1 MLSAVLLVLGQPAKS
16 PAAEAEKLVAT
27 AKSVLEKSSPPTTW
41 VMKKSG
47 KWSKMMNENA
57 HLSKEGMWDDKVSLV
72 VSVIHV
78 KKQFTVVG
86 ETAGSSSGDVFDFT
100 QSYYWPDGKLACVE
114 YRVARIDYGG
124 QTLTRW
130 FDRSG
135 KPVKKVETAL
145 DGESQQ
151 TTAPEAV
158 KISKEFALGSRP
170 FVATYAK
177 QPFAKLAPVK

>member
-1 MLSAVLLVLGQPAKS
+1 MLCAAFVLLGQTAAS
-16 PAAEAEKLVAT
+16 PSSEAEKFVAAT
-27 AKSVLEKSSPPTTW
+27 KKGLESSTLPTTW

-47 KWSKMMNENA
+47 RWSKMKTNEA
-57 HLSKEGMWDDKVSLV
+57 HLTKDGMWDDKVSLV
-72 VSVIHV
+72 VSIIHA

-114 YRVARIDYGG
+114 YRSARIDYGG

-135 KPVKKVETAL
+135 KPVKRVEAAL
-145 DGESQQ
+145 DGEGVE
-151 TTAPEAV
+151 TTKPEAV
-158 KISKEFALGSRP
+158 KISKEFALGARP
-170 FVATYAK
+170 FVTTYAK
-177 QPFAKLAPVK
+177 QPFAMLVPVK

>member
-1 MLSAVLLVLGQPAKS
+1 MLSAAFFALVHINQPS
-16 PAAEAEKLVAT
+16 SMEAEKFVA
-27 AKSVLEKSSPPTTW
+27 KVKKINENSVKPTTW

-47 KWSKMMNENA
+47 RWSKMKNENA
-57 HLSKEGMWDDKVSLV
+57 HLTKDGMWDDNVSVV
-72 VSVIHV
+72 VSVINA
-78 KKQFTVVG
+78 KKEFILVG

-135 KPVKKVETAL
+135 KAVKRVETAL
-145 DGESQQ
+145 DGEGQES
-151 TTAPEAV
+151 TSAEAI

-170 FVATYAK
+170 FVTTYAK
-177 QPFAKLAPVK
+177 QPFAKLVPVK

>member
-1 MLSAVLLVLGQPAKS
+1 MLSAVLIVLGQPAQS

-27 AKSVLEKSSPPTTW
+27 AKSVLENSVQPTTW

-47 KWSKMMNENA
+47 RWSKMKTNEA
-57 HLSKEGMWDDKVSLV
+57 HLTKDGMWDDKVSLV
-72 VSVIHV
+72 VSVTHA
-78 KKQFTVVG
+78 KKQFIVVG

-114 YRVARIDYGG
+114 YRAARIDYGG

-135 KPVKKVETAL
+135 KPVKRVEAAL
-145 DGESQQ
+145 DGESQV

-170 FVATYAK
+170 FVTTYAK

>member
-1 MLSAVLLVLGQPAKS
+1 MLSAVLIVLAQPAKS
-16 PAAEAEKLVAT
+16 PSAEAEKLVST
-27 AKSVLEKSSPPTTW
+27 AKSVIEKSTLPTTW

-47 KWSKMMNENA
+47 KWSKMKNENA
-57 HLSKEGMWDDKVSLV
+57 HLTKEGMWDDKVSLV
-72 VSVIHV
+72 VSVAHAA
-78 KKQFTVVG
+78 KQFIVVG
-86 ETAGSSSGDVFDFT
+86 STAGSSSGDVFDFT

-114 YRVARIDYGG
+114 YRAARIDYGG

-135 KPVKKVETAL
+135 KPVKKVEAAL
-145 DGESQQ
+145 DGESQE
-151 TTAPEAV
+151 TTAPTAV

-170 FVATYAK
+170 FVTTYAK